1 MLFDP
6 NFKKDLT
13 NLLDIHSIDKILDI
27 DASIIMIYIIK
38 CISNLAAT
46 KWRIDKENNNDKS

>member
-1 MLFDP
+1 MIFDP

-13 NLLDIHSIDKILDI
+13 NLLDIHGIDKILDI
-27 DASIIMIYIIK
+27 DANIIMIYITK

-46 KWRIDKENNNDKS
+46 KWRIDKGNNNDKS